1 MLTGTTYRTINDGD
15 STNFHAGGHITL
27 GGSCDVGNFHWS
39 PRDPLFFLHHAYVD
53 KVFWRW
59 QNLCPQ
65 YRYSYEGN
73 LADGFNADNPEGG
86 SSRVASLY
94 IPLDSWSNLTPVDVL
109 DTNNDELCYTYSK
122 SAGDVDVTVPNCPD
136 GSAPNYNP
144 YGKGTFV
151 QKPVRPVPTATT
163 STAIPSPTA
172 DTKADTWLSDAL
184 VQLIFKGSS
193 LGFGN
198 AFPQPKAQKRRQDNQ
213 EETSISLS
221 LVQTFFDYTSNT
233 TTVTVDCTHI
243 DSGRL
248 DTYTI
253 PEGYE
258 LHKAM
263 CNRIV
268 VTPIDYEHVCDLKKP
283 KDWDAAKPMALF
295 SNSLCNLEQELLEPV
310 VYSSDPNAPVCP
322 RFLNDAEIARFHVN
336 PCVSK
341 RNARLVS
348 KTCRLLKQ

>member
-86 SSRVASLY
+86 SSRCCQSLHSSRLVVQFDSRGQCRRQRAKLQSIRQGYFRPEASSSSSNSDY
-94 IPLDSWSNLTPVDVL
+94 FRGNTIPNSGHESRYLV
-109 DTNNDELCYTYSK
+109 K
-122 SAGDVDVTVPNCPD
+122 RCP
-136 GSAPNYNP
+136 
-144 YGKGTFV
+144 
-151 QKPVRPVPTATT
+151 RPAHF
-163 STAIPSPTA
+163 
-172 DTKADTWLSDAL
+172 
-184 VQLIFKGSS
+184 QGIFCR
-193 LGFGN
+193 FGN